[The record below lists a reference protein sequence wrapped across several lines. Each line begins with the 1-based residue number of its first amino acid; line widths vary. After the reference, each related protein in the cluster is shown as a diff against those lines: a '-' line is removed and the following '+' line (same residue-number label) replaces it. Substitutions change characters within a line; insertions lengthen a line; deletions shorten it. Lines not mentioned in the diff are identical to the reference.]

1 MIGSALCVL
10 CDVFLLTCNVVHSH
24 QLYPI
29 TTGTTVQVGIHPS
42 KVVINKLKLDKDR
55 KELLQ
60 RKARE
65 DRVGKSRGADVNM
78 AGVD

>member
-1 MIGSALCVL
+1 M
-10 CDVFLLTCNVVHSH
+10 HSH
-24 QLYPI
+24 QLHSI
-29 TTGTTVQVGIHPS
+29 TTGRTIQVGVHPS
-42 KVVINKLKLDKDR
+42 KVIVNKLKLDKDR

-65 DRVGKSRGADVNM
+65 DKAGKSRDTDINM